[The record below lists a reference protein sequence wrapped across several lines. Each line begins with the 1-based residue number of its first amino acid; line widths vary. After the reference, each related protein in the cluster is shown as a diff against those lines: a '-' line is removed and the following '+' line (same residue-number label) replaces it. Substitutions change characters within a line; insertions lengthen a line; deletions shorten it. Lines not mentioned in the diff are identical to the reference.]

1 MGKSNIQWPRDLH
14 HDKKGRYRNKL
25 FRYLLVLFKE
35 IVMLLLPLFSPSFSA
50 DEDYDVLSRDPYE
63 YQFKVDDPKTS
74 NRYEV
79 RNKIWIIR
87 KILYFYFQIA
97 ESGDPDIVKGSYRID
112 LPDGRTQIVIYEVR

>member
-1 MGKSNIQWPRDLH
+1 
-14 HDKKGRYRNKL
+14 L
-25 FRYLLVLFKE
+25 FQDIF
-35 IVMLLLPLFSPSFSA
+35 ILLLPLISPSFSA

-79 RNKIWIIR
+79 RNQIRIIR
-87 KILYFYFQIA
+87 QISYFCFQIA

-112 LPDGRTQIVIYEVR
+112 LPDGRTQIVTYEVKYDWILFV